1 MNQVEIR
8 KRQVEIGSHV
18 LEMVTLLVL
27 GRILGDNGIVYIVFS
42 VEAFLLFWTLTG
54 GELRETLG
62 RMLRGKNTRGQ
73 YRNAAMLKRNALL
86 LGGITGILGGVAMFF
101 CAATLGERLFGIPYC
116 VVLIQ
121 ILAPVVVLR
130 TFSSILLG
138 YFQGEG
144 TEFPTVISCLMRQI
158 LIFGFALL
166 FAGLLE
172 TYGQKVS
179 ALLKQSD
186 FTAMYGGM
194 GVALAILAAEALVLL
209 FLFLVYRGSGKLEKR
224 GSGEGARITDTFGG
238 QMSALYS
245 SLFPMIL
252 IALFEQLSIWTGMV
266 CYRRNVTL
274 EEGLN
279 DYGLFFGRYV
289 PLMGILLLPACAL
302 LLESCYKVAGYV
314 RKDEQRFAR
323 ANLSGGVHIGVIHGM
338 FFAVFVAMLA
348 PQLAGIWGE
357 SGVGLVTQMLRFGS
371 FVILFTI
378 LGFYLS
384 KILLLL
390 GGKFQVVGLLALTDL
405 VFVVTLMVFLNSG
418 KMGIMALI
426 YAGVISGAVCVA
438 AAGALLF
445 YQTRI
450 NIDWLQ
456 CAVIPAGAACAVGLV
471 LMFIGKVA
479 TPHLGNLVT
488 VLLCLV
494 LGLICYWGILI
505 LLRNFREQEL
515 NYTPGG
521 KLIRVL
527 GQIIR
532 LY

>member
-1 MNQVEIR
+1 MNQVEIKR
-8 KRQVEIGSHV
+8 RQVEMCSHV

-27 GRILGDNGIVYIVFS
+27 GHILGDNGIVYFAFA
-42 VEAFLLFWTLTG
+42 VETFLLFRTLTG

-62 RMLRGKNTRGQ
+62 RLLRVKNARGQ

-86 LGGITGILGGVAMFF
+86 IGGLVGILGGVAMFC
-101 CAATLGERLFGIPYC
+101 CAEALGERFFEIPYC
-116 VVLIQ
+116 VVMIQ
-121 ILAPVVVLR
+121 ILSPVVVLR
-130 TFSSILLG
+130 TLSAIILS
-138 YFQGEG
+138 YFQGDG
-144 TEFPTVISCLMRQI
+144 AEFPTVISCLLRQI
-158 LIFGFALL
+158 LIFGFSLL

-172 TYGQKVS
+172 AYGQKVS
-179 ALLKQSD
+179 ALLKLD
-186 FTAMYGGM
+186 NFTAMYGGM

-209 FLFLVYRGSGKLEKR
+209 FLFLVYRGSGKLERR
-224 GSGEGARITDTFGG
+224 GNGEGARITDTFGG
-238 QMSALYS
+238 QVGALYS
-245 SLFPMIL
+245 GLFPMIL
-252 IALFEQLSIWTGMV
+252 IALLEQLSVWVGLIF
-266 CYRRNVTL
+266 YRRSVTV

-357 SGVGLVTQMLRFGS
+357 SGKKLVTQMLRFGS
-371 FVILFTI
+371 FVILFSI
-378 LGFYLS
+378 LGFYLL

-390 GGKFQVVGLLALTDL
+390 GGKFQVLGLLALTDL
-405 VFVVTLMVFLNSG
+405 VFVVTMMVFLKSG
-418 KMGIMALI
+418 RMGVMALI

-456 CAVIPAGAACAVGLV
+456 CAVIPAGAACVVGLIM
-471 LMFIGKVA
+471 MFVAKLA

-488 VLLCLV
+488 ALLCLV

-515 NYTPGG
+515 GYTPGG
-521 KLIRVL
+521 RLIRVL
-527 GQIIR
+527 GQLFR
-532 LY
+532 FY

>member
-27 GRILGDNGIVYIVFS
+27 GRILGDNGIVYIAFS

-54 GELRETLG
+54 GELREALG
-62 RMLRGKNTRGQ
+62 KMLRGKNARGQ
-73 YRNAAMLKRNALL
+73 YRNAAMLKRNGLV
-86 LGGITGILGGVAMFF
+86 LGGLTGILGGVAMFF
-101 CAATLGERLFGIPYC
+101 CAAPLGESLFEISYC
-116 VVLIQ
+116 VVMIR

-130 TFSSILLG
+130 TFSFILLG

-172 TYGQKVS
+172 NYGQKVS
-179 ALLKQSD
+179 ALLKQNN

-209 FLFLVYRGSGKLEKR
+209 FLFLVYRGSRKLEKR

-252 IALFEQLSIWTGMV
+252 IALFEQLSVWIGMI

-323 ANLSGGVHIGVIHGM
+323 ANLSGGVHIGVMQGM
-338 FFAVFVAMLA
+338 FFGVFVAMLA

-405 VFVVTLMVFLNSG
+405 VFVITLMVFLNSG
-418 KMGIMALI
+418 MGIMALI

-456 CAVIPAGAACAVGLV
+456 CVVIPAGVACAVGLI
-471 LMFIGKVA
+471 LMFIGKIA

-494 LGLICYWGILI
+494 LGLICYWGLLI

-527 GQIIR
+527 GQIFR

>member
-8 KRQVEIGSHV
+8 KRQVEMCSHV
-18 LEMVTLLVL
+18 LEMITLLVL
-27 GRILGDNGIVYIVFS
+27 GCILGDNGIVYLAFS
-42 VEAFLLFWTLTG
+42 VETFLLFWTLTG

-62 RMLRGKNTRGQ
+62 RMLRGKNARGQ
-73 YRNAAMLKRNALL
+73 YRNAAMLKRNAFA
-86 LGGITGILGGVAMFF
+86 LGGFMGILGGVAMFF
-101 CAATLGERLFGIPYC
+101 CAAPLGERLLGIPYC
-116 VVLIQ
+116 VVLIR

-138 YFQGEG
+138 YFQGDG

-158 LIFGFALL
+158 LIFGFSLL

-172 TYGQKVS
+172 TRGRKVS

-194 GVALAILAAEALVLL
+194 GVALAIVAAEALVLL

-238 QMSALYS
+238 QMGALYS
-245 SLFPMIL
+245 NLFPMIL
-252 IALFEQLSIWTGMV
+252 IALFEQLSLWAGML
-266 CYRRNVTL
+266 CYRRSVTL

-279 DYGLFFGRYV
+279 DYGLFFGRYI

-323 ANLSGGVHIGVIHGM
+323 ANLSGGVHIGVIHGL

-348 PQLAGIWGE
+348 PQLAGIWDDG
-357 SGVGLVTQMLRFGS
+357 GVGLLTRMLRFGS
-371 FVILFTI
+371 FVILFTL

-390 GGKFQVVGLLALTDL
+390 GGKFQVLGLLALTGL
-405 VFVVTLMVFLNSG
+405 VFVIVMMVFLNSG

-450 NIDWLQ
+450 SIDWLQ
-456 CAVIPAGAACAVGLV
+456 CAVIPAGVACAVGLV
-471 LMFIGKVA
+471 LMFVGKLA

-494 LGLICYWGILI
+494 LGLICYWGVLI

-515 NYTPGG
+515 SYMPGG

-527 GQIIR
+527 GQIFR
-532 LY
+532 LV